1 MRKSS
6 NCLHFFINGEDQ
18 GMAVSDIP
26 ENVFGVVD
34 LYGAA
39 VKVSLCE
46 NQSSCS
52 AMANEIINS
61 ESQETLFAGKMNTTR
76 LIKDLAFFYVNNTII
91 IMGRSIT
98 DSILNILITFE
109 ND

>member
-18 GMAVSDIP
+18 GMAVSGIP

-61 ESQETLFAGKMNTTR
+61 ESQETLFAGIGKNENTN
-76 LIKDLAFFYVNNTII
+76 INYII
-91 IMGRSIT
+91 CLKSLLKKICFQGLFT
-98 DSILNILITFE
+98 V
-109 ND
+109 